1 MGINKRLQATC
12 VDANYRRFPSW
23 NVLFEWLLQP
33 ELRHQLPLPL
43 SHFFGGDFLGAPS
56 L

>member
-12 VDANYRRFPSW
+12 VDAIIVGW

-43 SHFFGGDFLGAPS
+43 SHFFGGDVLGAPS